1 MRRRSRSSRAF
12 LLGPVLC
19 LAALLTAQ
27 ASAGGKAPRHFG
39 LSDLDRA
46 LTCIE
51 RLQGRLVLRHSGL
64 DNRLRIDPCPTDRA
78 QLEGVL
84 ARQGLRLFDAG
95 DFGFLISSKF
105 LPPWPPDLSPFWP
118 RMKWSR
124 VRATLKVRPAEG
136 LPEAQAQAIASR
148 ILREARTI
156 PLYTPEEPQTDGA
169 VSIEVKL
176 GFHVTRLRPGAPPT
190 VLALLDQLPDSTA
203 GRLVYGEMRNGKYEL
218 LWDSPLFN
226 ANGGISFED
235 VDGDGWQEIVIESL
249 RGGNHVYPGLVIFDR
264 AGRELT
270 RQSKCETLNE
280 GFDEVDGVCAI
291 LGADIS
297 LSTNEQGPKQ
307 IRVTNWSGDGKD
319 HLFQLKDGRYVPG
332 PPLASSGAALRP
344 SLKATP

>member
-1 MRRRSRSSRAF
+1 MRLRSRTSRAF
-12 LLGPVLC
+12 RLGSVLC
-19 LAALLTAQ
+19 LAVLLTAR
-27 ASAGGKAPRHFG
+27 ADAGRETPRHFG
-39 LSDLDRA
+39 LSDLDRS

-51 RLQGRLVLRHSGL
+51 RLQDRPVLRHTGL
-64 DNRLRIDPCPTDRA
+64 DNRLRIDPCPKDGA

-124 VRATLKVRPAEG
+124 IRATLKVRPAEG
-136 LPEAQAQAIASR
+136 LSEAQAQAIASR

-156 PLYTPEEPQTDGA
+156 PLYTPEEPQADGA
-169 VSIEVKL
+169 VKIEVKL
-176 GFHVTRLRPGAPPT
+176 GFHVTRLRPGARAT
-190 VLALLDQLPDSTA
+190 VLALLDQLPNSTA
-203 GRLVYGEMRNGKYEL
+203 GRLIYGEMRNGRYEL

-235 VDGDGWQEIVIESL
+235 VDGDSWQEIVVESW

-270 RQSKCETLNE
+270 RQTKCETYNE

-291 LGADIS
+291 LGSDIS
-297 LSTNEQGPKQ
+297 LATNEQGPKE
-307 IRVTNWSGDGKD
+307 IWVTDWSGDGKD
-319 HLFQLKDGRYVPG
+319 HRFRLKDGRYIPG
-332 PPLASSGAALRP
+332 PPLGSP
-344 SLKATP
+344 Q